1 MLAKLCFHEAMNEG
15 PLQATIVDVVPLG
28 KWLLLSV
35 RGLNR
40 RPALPASGVVV
51 QTGER
56 LRLLDQ
62 PDSPTMWLLS
72 EVTLLAEPVGE
83 VEWRRWRGLVLRVDE
98 G

>member
-1 MLAKLCFHEAMNEG
+1 MNER
-15 PLQATIVDVVPLG
+15 PLQATIVDIVPLG
-28 KWLLLSV
+28 RLLLLSV
-35 RGLNR
+35 RGLGR

-56 LRLLDQ
+56 MRLLDQ
-62 PDSPTMWLLS
+62 QDSPTMWLLA

-83 VEWRRWRGLVLRVDE
+83 VEWRRWRGLLLAVEE

>member
-1 MLAKLCFHEAMNEG
+1 MNER
-15 PLQATIVDVVPLG
+15 PLQATITDVVPLG
-28 KWLLLSV
+28 RLLLLSV

-40 RPALPASGVVV
+40 RPALPASGGIV

-62 PDSPTMWLLS
+62 PDSPTLWLLS

-83 VEWRRWRGLVLRVDE
+83 VEWRRWRGLLLALGEARE
-98 G
+98 Q

>member
-1 MLAKLCFHEAMNEG
+1 MYER

-28 KWLLLSV
+28 RLLLLSV

-62 PDSPTMWLLS
+62 PGSPTMWLLS

-83 VEWRRWRGLVLRVDE
+83 VEWQRWRGLLLAVEE

>member
-1 MLAKLCFHEAMNEG
+1 MPAKLCFHEAMNEG
-15 PLQATIVDVVPLG
+15 PLQATIADVVPLG

>member
-1 MLAKLCFHEAMNEG
+1 M
-15 PLQATIVDVVPLG
+15 DVVLLG
-28 KWLLLSV
+28 RLLLLSV
-35 RGLNR
+35 RGLSR
-40 RPALPASGVVV
+40 RPVLPASGVIV

-72 EVTLLAEPVGE
+72 EVTLLAEPQGE
-83 VEWRRWRGLVLRVDE
+83 VDWRRWRGFLLAVEE

>member
-1 MLAKLCFHEAMNEG
+1 MNKG

-28 KWLLLSV
+28 KWLLLSM

-62 PDSPTMWLLS
+62 PDSPTM
-72 EVTLLAEPVGE
+72 
-83 VEWRRWRGLVLRVDE
+83 
-98 G
+98 

>member
-1 MLAKLCFHEAMNEG
+1 MNER
-15 PLQATIVDVVPLG
+15 PLQATIVDIVPLG

-72 EVTLLAEPVGE
+72 EVTLLAEPAGE
-83 VEWRRWRGLVLRVDE
+83 VEWRHWRGLVLRVDE
-98 G
+98 V

>member
-1 MLAKLCFHEAMNEG
+1 MNER
-15 PLQATIVDVVPLG
+15 PLQATIVDIVPLG

-51 QTGER
+51 QTGEW

-62 PDSPTMWLLS
+62 PGSPTMWLLS

-83 VEWRRWRGLVLRVDE
+83 VEWRCWRGLLLAVEE

>member
-1 MLAKLCFHEAMNEG
+1 M
-15 PLQATIVDVVPLG
+15 DVVLLG
-28 KWLLLSV
+28 RLLLLSV
-35 RGLNR
+35 RGLSR
-40 RPALPASGVVV
+40 RPVLPASGVIV

-72 EVTLLAEPVGE
+72 EVTLLAEPQGE
-83 VEWRRWRGLVLRVDE
+83 VDWRRWWGLLLAVEE